1 MEPALA
7 LYDCELS
14 CRLRSRA
21 FISFSQ
27 TARLLYT
34 LRWCPITFGV
44 HKGLADVSEGNFL
57 DATDNRCTLD

>member
-14 CRLRSRA
+14 CRLLLRA

-27 TARLLYT
+27 TARL
-34 LRWCPITFGV
+34 PITFWV
-44 HKGLADVSEGNFL
+44 HKGLADVTEGNFL
-57 DATDNRCTLD
+57 GN